1 MNIVTKATYKKGT
14 LVLDQSLGLEKEGK
28 KFKIIIVEEETI
40 HSKKERFLQSIEKHA
55 FTLPKDYQF
64 NREEIHER

>member
-40 HSKKERFLQSIEKHA
+40 HAKKERFLQSIEKYT

>member
-1 MNIVTKATYKKGT
+1 MEIVTKATYKKGT

-28 KFKIIIVEEETI
+28 KFKIIIVEEENMKT
-40 HSKKERFLQSIEKHA
+40 KKERFLQSIEKYT
-55 FTLPKDYQF
+55 FVLPKDYRF

>member
-1 MNIVTKATYKKGT
+1 MKISTKATYKKGT

-28 KFKIIIVEEETI
+28 KFKIIIVDEENNKA
-40 HSKKERFLQSIEKHA
+40 KKERFLQSVEKHS
-55 FTLPKDYQF
+55 FTLPKDYHF

>member
-28 KFKIIIVEEETI
+28 KFKIIIVEEETTPG
-40 HSKKERFLQSIEKHA
+40 KKERFLQSIEKHA
-55 FTLPKDYQF
+55 FTLPKDYKF
-64 NREEIHER
+64 NRQEIYE

>member
-1 MNIVTKATYKKGT
+1 MKIITQATYKKGT
-14 LVLDQSLGLEKEGK
+14 LVLDQSLGIEKEGK
-28 KFKIIIVEEETI
+28 KFKIIIIEEESIKT
-40 HSKKERFLQSIEKHA
+40 KKERFLQSIEKHA

>member
-1 MNIVTKATYKKGT
+1 MKIVTKATYKNGT

-28 KFKIIIVEEETI
+28 KFKIIIVEEEKVRT
-40 HSKKERFLQSIEKHA
+40 KKERFLQSIEKHA
-55 FTLPKDYQF
+55 FTLPKDYKF